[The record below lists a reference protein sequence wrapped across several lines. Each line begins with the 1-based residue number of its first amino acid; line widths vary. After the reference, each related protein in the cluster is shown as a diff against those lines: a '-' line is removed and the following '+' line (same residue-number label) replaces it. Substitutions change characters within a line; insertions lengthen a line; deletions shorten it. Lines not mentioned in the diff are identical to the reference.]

1 MIAGVVN
8 AAYEPVITL
17 AVQGPAG
24 RTRDIDAVI
33 DTGFGGLLTLPPALV
48 AELGLLF
55 KGTGR
60 ATLADGSEVDFPSY
74 GVDVL
79 WDGSGYPST
88 QTPPTPPRSS
98 ACGCS
103 TATACTWKSRTA
115 AASSSK
121 PQGDARRRPGRGRA
135 EEGVH
140 KSYSTA
146 ALRRAFWSS
155 SRPSPGRS
163 GIRITPPSGMMGS
176 W

>member
-24 RTRDIDAVI
+24 GIRDIDAVI

-79 WDGSGYPST
+79 WDGQRISIDADAADTTPLVGMRLLDGPS
-88 QTPPTPPRSS
+88 R
-98 ACGCS
+98 GG
-103 TATACTWKSRTA
+103 RA
-115 AASSSK
+115 AES
-121 PQGDARRRPGRGRA
+121 RRP
-135 EEGVH
+135 
-140 KSYSTA
+140 
-146 ALRRAFWSS
+146 
-155 SRPSPGRS
+155 PG
-163 GIRITPPSGMMGS
+163 
-176 W
+176 